1 MSKKGKSVILP
12 GSYDP
17 PTKGH
22 LELLRLAAEEYDEV
36 YLVAFVNPN
45 KEYTFTVSQRV
56 AMLMLM
62 AEKFDN
68 VLVSFSSG
76 LVIDYM
82 REHGIDLI
90 LKGYRNDK
98 DLEYEKAQAKW
109 NLEHSGYETRLVK
122 THGDVSLI
130 SSTEVRR
137 LLKSSPDEAEK
148 LLTKEVYDYIK
159 ETRGEG

>member
-1 MSKKGKSVILP
+1 MSKKGRSVILP

-22 LELLRLAAEEYDEV
+22 LELLRIAAEEYEEV
-36 YLVAFVNPN
+36 YLVAFVNPS
-45 KEYTFTVSQRV
+45 KEYTFTVSERV
-56 AMLMLM
+56 AMLMLL
-62 AEKFDN
+62 AEKYDN
-68 VLVSFSSG
+68 VMVSFSSG

-109 NLEHSGYETRLVK
+109 NLENGGYETRLVK
-122 THGDVSLI
+122 SDGDIALI
-130 SSTEVRR
+130 SSSEVRR
-137 LLKSSPDEAEK
+137 LLKSSPAEAEK